1 MQGRNNNMYLNFKHL
16 YLNDLSE
23 ITLITEIIDTRNIQS
38 YSTLYD
44 LNASFLKFN
53 KLLKLPKYFM

>member
-1 MQGRNNNMYLNFKHL
+1 MQGRNNNMYKNSKHL

-23 ITLITEIIDTRNIQS
+23 ITLIAEIIDTRKS

-44 LNASFLKFN
+44 LNTNFPKFN
-53 KLLKLPKYFM
+53 KLLKVPKYFMR